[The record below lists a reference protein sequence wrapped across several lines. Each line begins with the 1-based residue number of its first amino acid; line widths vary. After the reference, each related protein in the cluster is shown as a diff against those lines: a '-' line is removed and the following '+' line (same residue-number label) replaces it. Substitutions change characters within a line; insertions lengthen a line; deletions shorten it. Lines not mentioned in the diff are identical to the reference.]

1 MGSFTVTQTPS
12 VTSSTSGATI
22 IYTTDGSTPGTP
34 SGCTPSG
41 TGIAIANGA
50 TIRIASSMTVK
61 AIGCLSGDVNSNV
74 ATAVFTILSA
84 TPIANPGIILSENR
98 GLQ

>member
-1 MGSFTVTQTPS
+1 
-12 VTSSTSGATI
+12 
-22 IYTTDGSTPGTP
+22 
-34 SGCTPSG
+34 
-41 TGIAIANGA
+41 
-50 TIRIASSMTVK
+50 MTVK